1 MEQPL
6 EQGFEPGTMFNRK
19 RIFTPSIRT
28 AREKKMRWGRDQQ
41 RKTHLEIKK
50 YRNKMKLGR
59 TQAEID
65 LEKETETQQKGV
77 SS

>member
-1 MEQPL
+1 
-6 EQGFEPGTMFNRK
+6 
-19 RIFTPSIRT
+19 
-28 AREKKMRWGRDQQ
+28 MRWGRDQQ

-59 TQAEID
+59 TQEELD
-65 LEKETETQQKGV
+65 LEGEPETQQKGL

>member
-1 MEQPL
+1 MGQPFK
-6 EQGFEPGTMFNRK
+6 QGFEPGTMFNRK
-19 RIFTPSIRT
+19 SVHTSHQDYKGI
-28 AREKKMRWGRDQQ
+28 KMRWGRDQQ

-59 TQAEID
+59 TQAELD
-65 LEKETETQQKGV
+65 LEGETETQQTGL

>member
-1 MEQPL
+1 
-6 EQGFEPGTMFNRK
+6 
-19 RIFTPSIRT
+19 
-28 AREKKMRWGRDQQ
+28 MRWGRDQQ

-59 TQAEID
+59 TQAELD
-65 LEKETETQQKGV
+65 LEGEPETQQKGL